1 MTSRARDKF
10 RKYKSGNKK
19 KIKQNKEKYLKLQQ
33 GSFERFLKDDEVNK
47 IKKVG
52 ATSSTLNVNLPEIV
66 EQNIVESEIEIVDA
80 TSDVNLP
87 EIVEQNIVE
96 SEIQLVNADV
106 NLVKNINKELESFVQ
121 TNEKGPICD
130 VNTTS
135 YDWSEPSNWPQLLTN
150 TDKYEIVKL
159 GPARVENYDIPITI
173 YENGQKRRFTAN
185 NYYRKLSNSDLI
197 DRKWNES
204 HLCNI
209 GLKDWKHLSE
219 KLKSHE
225 SSKIHFQSIKSWM
238 ELNVRISKNLTI
250 DKEHLAIIEKE
261 KNHWRNVLTR
271 VISIIHYLSKNNDA
285 FRGPSDVLFTKS
297 NGHFLGA
304 IEMLN
309 KGQAYDNGS
318 NMVGKYQGV
327 QTRVT
332 NQNPRAFF
340 TPCASHN
347 LNLVLRDA
355 AKNSS
360 RASTFFGTVQRIYT
374 IFSASTSR
382 WDIFKKCCSIFTVKQ
397 WSETRWESRVNS
409 VKALRFQLPN
419 IIEALEEVSETSNDS
434 IAKSDARSL
443 ITEICTYE
451 FILSLIIWYDILVQ
465 VNIVSKSLQGKDA
478 TINISNDMLQSLL
491 AFLKSYRET
500 GFMNAKIIA
509 NNLADEIEV
518 EPAFKKT
525 RLRKKKKTFDYEGND
540 ERINDGEE
548 NFRQEYFL
556 LVIDQATSSVEK
568 RFKQIE

>member
-1 MTSRARDKF
+1 MYLSDKM
-10 RKYKSGNKK
+10 
-19 KIKQNKEKYLKLQQ
+19 
-33 GSFERFLKDDEVNK
+33 
-47 IKKVG
+47 
-52 ATSSTLNVNLPEIV
+52 
-66 EQNIVESEIEIVDA
+66 
-80 TSDVNLP
+80 
-87 EIVEQNIVE
+87 
-96 SEIQLVNADV
+96 IQLVNADV

-135 YDWSEPSNWPQLLTN
+135 YDLSDPGNWPQLLAN
-150 TDKYEIVKL
+150 TDKYEIIKL
-159 GPARVENYDIPITI
+159 GPVRVENYDFPITI

-197 DRKWNES
+197 DRKWVVYSKVKDSVYCSPCKIFQQNKQNES

-225 SSKIHFQSIKSWM
+225 SLKIHFQSIKSWM

-261 KNHWRNVLTR
+261 KIT
-271 VISIIHYLSKNNDA
+271 
-285 FRGPSDVLFTKS
+285 GEM
-297 NGHFLGA
+297 FL
-304 IEMLN
+304 LV
-309 KGQAYDNGS
+309 GQAYDNGS
-318 NMVGKYQGV
+318 NMVGKYQE
-327 QTRVT
+327 
-332 NQNPRAFF
+332 
-340 TPCASHN
+340 
-347 LNLVLRDA
+347 
-355 AKNSS
+355 
-360 RASTFFGTVQRIYT
+360 RIYT

-451 FILSLIIWYDILVQ
+451 FILSLIICYDILVQ

-491 AFLKSYRET
+491 ASLKSYRET

-509 NNLADEIEV
+509 NNLAEEIEV

-548 NFRQEYFL
+548 NFRQEYFI

-568 RFKQIE
+568 RFKQIESYKDYFGFLFHGNSKDIDFMELYNELVNFRLIVNEETTPLEALSVVKYSSECFPNIGIALRILLTIPVTSACAERSFSKLKLIKTYLRNKLSQENLSGLSIISIEKDIAESLDHDDIINQFAAKKSRKVML